1 MRTDAEQ
8 TVLEIMVSPPREKTL
23 NSEQV
28 YSRIGLCDLSFVV
41 AKFVFFIRTLGIYV
55 FFYVTTVLVEVFLY
69 HFFSPHKYEE
79 DKMCTIFVGHCDFL
93 KYMELTHKKS
103 GPA

>member
-8 TVLEIMVSPPREKTL
+8 TVLEIMVSPPREKNL

-41 AKFVFFIRTLGIYV
+41 AKFVFLFGRWV
-55 FFYVTTVLVEVFLY
+55 FTCFLCDDG
-69 HFFSPHKYEE
+69 FSRSLFVSIFLSHKYEE
-79 DKMCTIFVGHCDFL
+79 DKMYTIFVGHCDFL
-93 KYMELTHKKS
+93 KYMELTQKKS